1 MISPR
6 LPVFYL
12 QYYYQETTNLYEYY
26 ESGDKYSKF
35 TFGKKCNS
43 DGVTIFELILSN
55 DLGNSHYGVLENRG
69 KVFNEE
75 AAITTKT
82 TNIANQCLLF
92 LQWNKC
98 TKIDTVGNLFSKSII
113 VYFCF

>member
-82 TNIANQCLLF
+82 TNIANQCLF
-92 LQWNKC
+92 
-98 TKIDTVGNLFSKSII
+98 
-113 VYFCF
+113 FCSEINSQK